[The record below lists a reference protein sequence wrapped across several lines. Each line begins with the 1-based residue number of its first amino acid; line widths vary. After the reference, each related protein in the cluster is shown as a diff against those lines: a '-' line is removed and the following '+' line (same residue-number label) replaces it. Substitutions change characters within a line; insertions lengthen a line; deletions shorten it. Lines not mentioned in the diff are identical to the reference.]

1 MYQISNVK
9 LPFQNDGNVSY
20 GNNPDVEAKDIRN
33 YIERYILSK
42 TLFSPEASSVNAYK
56 DISRF
61 DTSFLEN
68 VVAGKDEYVEFF
80 NDYVKPFLR
89 QNAKSQDPKEILNY
103 YNQLKDRVKKGNL
116 KYVSQL
122 PKPVNS
128 REGAK
133 SYIRKFLVDPGENLN
148 TNIGEWDRLS
158 RQLEDEGQYI
168 KSVSNIRRASLEDI
182 QDIVRSVRGSDVD
195 NIEDAVLG
203 IENANRAGASSDKL
217 SVPVKLSIDGIN
229 DINQKPFKNPLD
241 YYTVLSNIP
250 LETEITPEVLS
261 TLVKDEHY
269 YPESDSVKK
278 ELKLFSNLSD
288 DIDVDILDV
297 DEDSIEKIY
306 PLNQSQDGSVYDE
319 ANKFEQNFS
328 VEDYLSYL
336 KDPENITMTSPD
348 DLESM
353 RSNADEIVEIP
364 KSIFTARTNEVNLDR
379 RSFLEGALSES
390 GTKKREAFDR
400 LYNSLD
406 LDQQIDKI
414 YVGDKI
420 IKSIEKGNIQS
431 IRKYFVSDENG
442 NIDRIS
448 ESGLNKALGR
458 GIRYEHIVPIKVLG
472 ELVGTL
478 YNNMQE
484 GGDFDENQFFQD
496 AKNLVERLYTIAW
509 IDRDEDNILTKSG
522 LRETMGPTFEREFK
536 QMALDGE
543 LDNQE
548 EDEIV
553 RAILSRYSDANV
565 QQNIKKL
572 NDLYGG
578 SNSIGLSPIKNKQL
592 RPKIDPKS
600 GDIRVRESKKPAL
613 TGLLFGYYG

>member
-484 GGDFDENQFFQD
+484 GGDFDENKFFQD